1 MAAGGV
7 GLQPGGLGAE
17 AGWDQEDPGRVSLCF
32 LATGQRALGTVWGSM
47 VLFFVG
53 KWILGASFVGGTFL
67 PYQLLWAECLC
78 PPNSCVE
85 ALSPQVMG
93 LAMGPLGGN

>member
-7 GLQPGGLGAE
+7 GSQPGGLGAE